1 MVVVIGGSTRLFST
15 ELSGFIAVV
24 VFSSLISLA
33 KLPDQSDDIERCFDY
48 FLYIST
54 SLILFLFFQQS
65 LLCFLEQITHTKKV
79 AKNIK
84 VTGIVTISTIDIVYM
99 FTFVFSEITRI
110 ISVIVS
116 ATTLDSEH
124 IISIDLLRCN
134 EVALYSEDK
143 EHFQHGDCTPKL
155 K

>member
-1 MVVVIGGSTRLFST
+1 
-15 ELSGFIAVV
+15 
-24 VFSSLISLA
+24 
-33 KLPDQSDDIERCFDY
+33 
-48 FLYIST
+48 
-54 SLILFLFFQQS
+54 
-65 LLCFLEQITHTKKV
+65 
-79 AKNIK
+79 

-143 EHFQHGDCTPKL
+143 EHF
-155 K
+155 